1 MIAESVRIAGVVV
14 DLPRGTIPWMLV
26 IASVLLLVIVMYL
39 LFGAYLPTKNRI
51 TRLEAELR
59 DLYTREAQIQTRL
72 ARETERGAQ
81 REQRLAA
88 FTAERDALAKKVDE
102 LEREL
107 ASLRRPARRC

>member
-1 MIAESVRIAGVVV
+1 VV

-107 ASLRRPARRC
+107 ASLRRPARRR

>member
-107 ASLRRPARRC
+107 ASLRRPARRR

>member
-1 MIAESVRIAGVVV
+1 MITESVRIAGVVV

-107 ASLRRPARRC
+107 ASLRRPARRR